1 VEHEPIA
8 VSVKDLV
15 KVFPDP
21 ESGELRAV
29 DGVSFEVAKGE
40 VFGFLGPN
48 GAGKTTTLEIIEG
61 IKPPTSGS
69 ATVLG
74 YDVVTNSKEL
84 KPLMGVQL
92 QAADFFKELKLT
104 ELLDLFGSFYGLKVD
119 AHALLQD
126 VGLEEKASAKI
137 GDISGGQKRRFSIA
151 ASLVNNPEVLF
162 LDEPTSGL
170 DPQARR
176 LLWELVDT
184 IRASGKTIVLTT
196 HYMDEAEALC
206 DRVAIIDNG
215 KIKALDTPLALIQSL
230 DSAYHYRFSTNDPI
244 PKEELEAL
252 PGAGKLT
259 SKPSHG
265 YQRCDLVVSDSAE
278 TLGYFDAA
286 IKKAGVKMTDFRVEP
301 STLEDVF
308 LALTGKELRD

>member
-1 VEHEPIA
+1 MSGEPIA
-8 VSVKDLV
+8 VAVKDLV
-15 KVFPDP
+15 KIFPDP
-21 ESGELRAV
+21 ERGELRAV
-29 DGVSFEVAKGE
+29 DGVTFEVERGE

-74 YDVVTNSKEL
+74 YDVVSNSAEL
-84 KPLMGVQL
+84 KPLIGVQL
-92 QAADFFKELKLT
+92 QSADFFKELKLT
-104 ELLDLFGSFYGLKVD
+104 ELLELFGSFYGIKVD
-119 AHALLQD
+119 ARALLGQ
-126 VGLEEKASAKI
+126 VGLEEKASSKI

-151 ASLVNNPEVLF
+151 ASLVNDPEVLF

-176 LLWELVDT
+176 LLWELVES

-215 KIKALDTPLALIQSL
+215 KIKALDTPLALIQGL
-230 DSAYHYRFSTNDPI
+230 DTAYHYRFLTDDPV
-244 PKEELEAL
+244 PKVELEAL
-252 PGAGKLT
+252 PGAGLLT
-259 SKPSHG
+259 SRTSHG
-265 YQRCDLVVSDSAE
+265 HQRFDLEVSDSAE
-278 TLGYFDAA
+278 TLGSFDAA
-286 IKKAGVKMTDFRVEP
+286 MKKAGVKMTDFRVEP